1 MNHTTQKY
9 AATIGLFDGVHAGHR
24 YLIDSLKKE
33 AEKHGLKSMVLTFNN
48 NPKQV
53 LRTNFKPQL
62 LTTPDEKRVQLQ
74 SLQLDSIVE
83 LDFTKEMAA
92 LSAFDF
98 IQQVLYDKY
107 QVGLLLVGHDHR
119 FGKDRVD
126 GFPEYVTYGKQ
137 TGIEVIEAAQFSTP
151 SLKQISSSTIRT
163 ALANGKIEQATA
175 LLSYPYSFE
184 GEVISGYKVGR
195 KIGFATANLI
205 LVHPDK
211 IIPGLGVYMV
221 EIFWQNR
228 PYKAMMNIGRRP
240 TMDNDNNIS
249 LEVHIL
255 DFQEEI
261 YGQILKVSFLKKI
274 RDEKK
279 FNAVEDLVEQL
290 KKDRAFVVQN
300 WDQ

>member
-1 MNHTTQKY
+1 LNHTTQKY

-33 AEKHGLKSMVLTFNN
+33 AEQRGLKSMVLTFNN

-62 LTTPDEKRVQLQ
+62 LTTPAEKRVQLQ

-83 LDFTKEMAA
+83 LEFTKEMAA

-98 IQQVLYDKY
+98 IQILHDKF
-107 QVGLLLVGHDHR
+107 QVGLLLVGYDHR
-119 FGKDRVD
+119 FGKDRAD
-126 GFPEYVTYGKQ
+126 GFPEYVAYGKQ
-137 TGIEVIEAAQFSTP
+137 IGVEVIKTTRFSTP
-151 SLKQISSSTIRT
+151 TLKQISSSAIRA
-163 ALANGKIEQATA
+163 ALANGNIEQATT

-184 GEVISGYKVGR
+184 GEVISGYQVGR
-195 KIGFATANLI
+195 KIGFATANLKP
-205 LVHPDK
+205 VHPDK
-211 IIPGLGVYMV
+211 IIPGLGVYLV

-240 TMDNDNNIS
+240 TIDNDKNIS

-255 DFQEEI
+255 DFQEDI
-261 YGQILKVSFLKKI
+261 YGQNLKVSFLKKI

-300 WDQ
+300 WD

>member
-33 AEKHGLKSMVLTFNN
+33 AEKRGLKSMVLTFNN

-163 ALANGKIEQATA
+163 ALTNGKIEQATA

-195 KIGFATANLI
+195 KIGFATANLKP
-205 LVHPDK
+205 VHPDK

-290 KKDRAFVVQN
+290 KKDREFVVHN
-300 WDQ
+300 WD

>member
-33 AEKHGLKSMVLTFNN
+33 AEQRGLKSMVLTFNN

-62 LTTPDEKRVQLQ
+62 LTTPAEKRVQLQ

-83 LDFTKEMAA
+83 LEFTKEMAA

-98 IQQVLYDKY
+98 IQILHDKF
-107 QVGLLLVGHDHR
+107 QVGLLLVGYDHR
-119 FGKDRVD
+119 FGKDRAD
-126 GFPEYVTYGKQ
+126 GFPEYVAYGKQ
-137 TGIEVIEAAQFSTP
+137 IGVEVIKTTRFSTP
-151 SLKQISSSTIRT
+151 TLKQISSSAIRA
-163 ALANGKIEQATA
+163 ALANGNIEQATT

-184 GEVISGYKVGR
+184 GEVISGYQVGR
-195 KIGFATANLI
+195 KIGFATANLKP
-205 LVHPDK
+205 VHPDK
-211 IIPGLGVYMV
+211 IIPGLGVYLV

-240 TMDNDNNIS
+240 TIDNDKNIS

-255 DFQEEI
+255 DFQEDI
-261 YGQILKVSFLKKI
+261 YGQNLKVSFLKKI

>member
-33 AEKHGLKSMVLTFNN
+33 AEQRGLKSMVLTFNN

-62 LTTPDEKRVQLQ
+62 LTTPAEKRVQLQ

-83 LDFTKEMAA
+83 LEFTKEMAA

-98 IQQVLYDKY
+98 IQILHDKF
-107 QVGLLLVGHDHR
+107 QVGLLLVGYDHR
-119 FGKDRVD
+119 FGKDRAD
-126 GFPEYVTYGKQ
+126 GFPEYVAYGKQ
-137 TGIEVIEAAQFSTP
+137 IGVEVIKTTRFSTP
-151 SLKQISSSTIRT
+151 TLKQISSSAIRA
-163 ALANGKIEQATA
+163 ALANGNIEQATT

-184 GEVISGYKVGR
+184 GEVISGYQVGR
-195 KIGFATANLI
+195 KIGFATANLKP
-205 LVHPDK
+205 VHPDK
-211 IIPGLGVYMV
+211 IIPGLGVYLV

-240 TMDNDNNIS
+240 TIDNDKNIS

-255 DFQEEI
+255 DFQEDI
-261 YGQILKVSFLKKI
+261 YGQNLKVSFLKKI

-300 WDQ
+300 WD

>member
-33 AEKHGLKSMVLTFNN
+33 AEKRGLKSMVLTFNN

-195 KIGFATANLI
+195 KIGFATANLKP
-205 LVHPDK
+205 VHPDK

-290 KKDRAFVVQN
+290 KKDKEFVVHN
-300 WDQ
+300 WD

>member
-33 AEKHGLKSMVLTFNN
+33 AEKRGLKSMVLTFNN

-119 FGKDRVD
+119 FGKDRID
-126 GFPEYVTYGKQ
+126 GFPEYAAYGKQ

-195 KIGFATANLI
+195 KIGFATANLKP
-205 LVHPDK
+205 VHPDK

-221 EIFWQNR
+221 KIFWQNR

-290 KKDRAFVVQN
+290 KKDREFVVHN
-300 WDQ
+300 WD

>member
-1 MNHTTQKY
+1 LNHTTQKY

-33 AEKHGLKSMVLTFNN
+33 AEQRGLKSMVLTFNN

-62 LTTPDEKRVQLQ
+62 LTTPAEKRVQLQ

-83 LDFTKEMAA
+83 LEFTKEMAA

-98 IQQVLYDKY
+98 IQILHDKF
-107 QVGLLLVGHDHR
+107 QVGLLLVGYDHR
-119 FGKDRVD
+119 FGKDRAD
-126 GFPEYVTYGKQ
+126 GFPEYVAYGKQ
-137 TGIEVIEAAQFSTP
+137 IGVEVIKTTRFSTP
-151 SLKQISSSTIRT
+151 TLKQISSSAIRA
-163 ALANGKIEQATA
+163 ALANGNIEQATT

-184 GEVISGYKVGR
+184 GEVISGYQVGR
-195 KIGFATANLI
+195 KIGFATANLKP
-205 LVHPDK
+205 VHPDK
-211 IIPGLGVYMV
+211 IIPGLGVYLV

-240 TMDNDNNIS
+240 TIDNDKNIS

-255 DFQEEI
+255 DFQEDI
-261 YGQILKVSFLKKI
+261 YGQNLKVSFLKKI

>member
-33 AEKHGLKSMVLTFNN
+33 AEKRGLKSMVLTFNN

-163 ALANGKIEQATA
+163 ALTNGKIEQATA